1 MSLSSTCGLS
11 PVDSWFVFAHFGIV
25 FITRKMTVSKV
36 QSYLFKDNGLCCVH
50 RLKSP
55 GNQPGQSWVRA
66 EDGLMESSG
75 VRVFKDTA
83 GRRGLS

>member
-1 MSLSSTCGLS
+1 M
-11 PVDSWFVFAHFGIV
+11 DSWFVFAHFGIM
-25 FITRKMTVSKV
+25 FITRKTTFSKV
-36 QSYLFKDNGLCCVH
+36 QSYLFKDNGLCYVH

-83 GRRGLS
+83 GGRGLS